1 MKNKLLKEWGAYKPI
16 KPPYILKGDKAL
28 LSFSKHSLYTNY
40 NTFIKNHHPADTKTI
55 HLGLLPVPYA
65 GNLAKAK
72 IFILL
77 LNPGFKPIN
86 YFTEYNHKPYC
97 QALLNNL
104 KQKNLDA
111 KYPFLFLN
119 PRFLWTGGGSYW
131 SQKFGKIIESIMA
144 YKEVTYQEA
153 LSHISQ
159 RVAIIQYFPYH
170 SSKYTLNNKK
180 SGKLASPK
188 LAQEYVREYL
198 VPKARDEKLLI
209 LVTRHAKAWG
219 IKGRSIINF
228 KGPDARAA
236 HLVKYQKKILEY
248 LDI

>member
-86 YFTEYNHKPYC
+86 YFTEYNHKPYR

-119 PRFLWTGGGSYW
+119 PSFLWTGGGSYW
-131 SQKFGKIIESIMA
+131 SQKFGKIIEEIMGQ
-144 YKEVTYQEA
+144 KGWEYQKA

-159 RVAIIQYFPYH
+159 KVAIIQSFPYH
-170 SSKYTLNNKK
+170 SGKYSLTKK
-180 SGKLASPK
+180 ETKKLASPK
-188 LAQEYVREYL
+188 LAREYVRNVLKKKAESGKIL
-198 VPKARDEKLLI
+198 V

-219 IKGRSIINF
+219 IEGRNIINF